1 MPTYVA
7 KIGFCRT
14 YQSMTPF
21 PRASTCAS
29 VIGAAIARR
38 GLALSSDPSRW
49 DAATALV
56 PTKIAEVL
64 GPCELFPREDR
75 SVDAH
80 EFVVERAGISDPDS
94 AFRVTFEAR
103 LNRHGPLSGQVHDR
117 VHHLLGPARDDLLE
131 PVAREEFVRQCRDEA
146 VEPAGAVVRRDVD
159 LPGRVRPFPREE
171 VLRLLRQHANAGR
184 EVTIPT
190 DDGARGF
197 H

>member
-1 MPTYVA
+1 MPMYVA

-21 PRASTCAS
+21 PRASTCAT
-29 VIGAAIARR
+29 VNGQAMAQQ

-80 EFVVERAGISDPDS
+80 EFVVERAGIADPDS
-94 AFRVTFEAR
+94 AFHVTFEAR
-103 LNRHGPLSGQVHDR
+103 LNRHGPLSGQVPDR
-117 VHHLLGPARDDLLE
+117 LHHLLGPARADLLE
-131 PVAREEFVRQCRDEA
+131 PVARAESVRQSPDEA
-146 VEPAGAVVRRDVD
+146 VEPAGAA
-159 LPGRVRPFPREE
+159 VRPHVDPPSR
-171 VLRLLRQHANAGR
+171 A
-184 EVTIPT
+184 PT
-190 DDGARGF
+190 F
-197 H
+197 